1 MGTTVREMKLGGTVV
16 ISLIL
21 CFVSRNKAQEVV
33 NNHEGLAKRFSM
45 NYMDTVGNGKGL
57 DKRYP
62 RNFFNPSDLKRSGKY
77 YLEESNFLK
86 TKLPT
91 PIKRFSMNFLDTLDN
106 PQQKRFSMNYLD
118 SLNNPQQKRFS
129 MNYMDTLKNSKQKR
143 FSMNFLDSLDH
154 QQPRRKRFTMNFM
167 DTLGQKGLLSK
178 HRSSLSGHHRRE
190 ENGDV
195 SSKRSDDVVA
205 KTKAKTVVEN
215 LDIMINY
222 MLERYGLRV
231 VCQSKEWHD
240 LVDVRALLS
249 GMVGKSGQSPTV
261 SQCFEPNQ
269 IAEVHYLP

>member
-1 MGTTVREMKLGGTVV
+1 M
-16 ISLIL
+16 
-21 CFVSRNKAQEVV
+21 

-45 NYMDTVGNGKGL
+45 NYMDTVGNGK
-57 DKRYP
+57 DKRFYRFLP

-129 MNYMDTLKNSKQKR
+129 MNYMDTLKNSKQKK
-143 FSMNFLDSLDH
+143 FSMNFLDSLD

-190 ENGDV
+190 ENGKICF
-195 SSKRSDDVVA
+195 SLLPPFIPSEALKSKMFLTYLFELKLRHFGYLSYPNGA
-205 KTKAKTVVEN
+205 CEE
-215 LDIMINY
+215 INSAPKPPI
-222 MLERYGLRV
+222 V
-231 VCQSKEWHD
+231 FC
-240 LVDVRALLS
+240 
-249 GMVGKSGQSPTV
+249 
-261 SQCFEPNQ
+261 NQ
-269 IAEVHYLP
+269 KN

>member
-45 NYMDTVGNGKGL
+45 NYMDTVGNGK
-57 DKRYP
+57 DKRFYRFLP
-62 RNFFNPSDLKRSGKY
+62 RNFFNPSDLKRSEKY

-106 PQQKRFSMNYLD
+106 PQQKRFSMNY
-118 SLNNPQQKRFS
+118 
-129 MNYMDTLKNSKQKR
+129 MDTLKNSKQKR
-143 FSMNFLDSLDH
+143 FSMNFLDSLD

-178 HRSSLSGHHRRE
+178 HRSSLSGHHRHE

-195 SSKRSDDVVA
+195 GSKRSDNVVA
-205 KTKAKTVVEN
+205 KTRAKTVVEN

-261 SQCFEPNQ
+261 AQCFEPNQ

>member
-45 NYMDTVGNGKGL
+45 NYMDTVGNGK
-57 DKRYP
+57 DKRFYRFLP
-62 RNFFNPSDLKRSGKY
+62 RNFFNPSDFKRSGKY

-106 PQQKRFSMNYLD
+106 PE
-118 SLNNPQQKRFS
+118 
-129 MNYMDTLKNSKQKR
+129 QKR
-143 FSMNFLDSLDH
+143 FSMNFLDSLD

-195 SSKRSDDVVA
+195 GSKRSDNVVA
-205 KTKAKTVVEN
+205 KSQAKTVVEN

-231 VCQSKEWHD
+231 VCQSKEWYD
-240 LVDVRALLS
+240 LSDVRALLS
-249 GMVGKSGQSPTV
+249 GMVGKSGQSNTV
-261 SQCFEPNQ
+261 AQCFEPNQ

>member
-1 MGTTVREMKLGGTVV
+1 M
-16 ISLIL
+16 
-21 CFVSRNKAQEVV
+21 

-45 NYMDTVGNGKGL
+45 NYMDTVGNGK
-57 DKRYP
+57 DKRFYRFLP

-77 YLEESNFLK
+77 YLEESDFLK

-129 MNYMDTLKNSKQKR
+129 MNYMDTLKNSKQKK
-143 FSMNFLDSLDH
+143 FSMNFLDSLD

-190 ENGDV
+190 ENGKICF
-195 SSKRSDDVVA
+195 SSLPPCRPSEALKSKMFLAYLFDL
-205 KTKAKTVVEN
+205 KFGHF
-215 LDIMINY
+215 
-222 MLERYGLRV
+222 GLSFIPKWGLQR
-231 VCQSKEWHD
+231 E
-240 LVDVRALLS
+240 
-249 GMVGKSGQSPTV
+249 
-261 SQCFEPNQ
+261 
-269 IAEVHYLP
+269 

>member
-45 NYMDTVGNGKGL
+45 NYMDTVGNGK
-57 DKRYP
+57 DKRFYRFLP
-62 RNFFNPSDLKRSGKY
+62 RNFFNPSDFKRSGKY

-106 PQQKRFSMNYLD
+106 PE
-118 SLNNPQQKRFS
+118 QKRFS
-129 MNYMDTLKNSKQKR
+129 MNYMD
-143 FSMNFLDSLDH
+143 SLD

-178 HRSSLSGHHRRE
+178 HQSSLSGHHHRE

-195 SSKRSDDVVA
+195 GSKRSDDVVA

-249 GMVGKSGQSPTV
+249 GMVGKSGQSNTV
-261 SQCFEPNQ
+261 AQCFEPNQ

>member
-45 NYMDTVGNGKGL
+45 NYMDTVGNGK
-57 DKRYP
+57 DKRFYRFLP

-118 SLNNPQQKRFS
+118 SL
-129 MNYMDTLKNSKQKR
+129 D
-143 FSMNFLDSLDH
+143 

-178 HRSSLSGHHRRE
+178 HQSSLSGHHRHE

-195 SSKRSDDVVA
+195 GSKRSDDVVA

-249 GMVGKSGQSPTV
+249 GMV
-261 SQCFEPNQ
+261 
-269 IAEVHYLP
+269 

>member
-45 NYMDTVGNGKGL
+45 NYMDTVGNGK
-57 DKRYP
+57 DKRFYRFLP
-62 RNFFNPSDLKRSGKY
+62 RNFFNPSDFKRSGKY

-106 PQQKRFSMNYLD
+106 PE
-118 SLNNPQQKRFS
+118 QKRFS
-129 MNYMDTLKNSKQKR
+129 MNYMD
-143 FSMNFLDSLDH
+143 SLD

-195 SSKRSDDVVA
+195 GSKRSDDVVA

-222 MLERYGLRV
+222 MIERYGLRV

-261 SQCFEPNQ
+261 AQCFEPNQ

>member
-45 NYMDTVGNGKGL
+45 NYMDTVGNGK
-57 DKRYP
+57 DKRFYRFLP
-62 RNFFNPSDLKRSGKY
+62 RNFFNPSDFKRSGKY

-91 PIKRFSMNFLDTLDN
+91 PIKRFSMN
-106 PQQKRFSMNYLD
+106 
-118 SLNNPQQKRFS
+118 
-129 MNYMDTLKNSKQKR
+129 YMDTLKNSKQKK
-143 FSMNFLDSLDH
+143 FSMNFLDSLD

-195 SSKRSDDVVA
+195 GSKRSDNVVA
-205 KTKAKTVVEN
+205 KSQAKTVVEN

-231 VCQSKEWHD
+231 VCQSKEWYD
-240 LVDVRALLS
+240 LSDVRALLS
-249 GMVGKSGQSPTV
+249 GMVGKSGQSNTV
-261 SQCFEPNQ
+261 AQCFEPNQ

>member
-45 NYMDTVGNGKGL
+45 NYMDTVGNGK
-57 DKRYP
+57 DKRFYRFLP
-62 RNFFNPSDLKRSGKY
+62 R
-77 YLEESNFLK
+77 
-86 TKLPT
+86 
-91 PIKRFSMNFLDTLDN
+91 NFLDTLDN

-118 SLNNPQQKRFS
+118 SLNNPPQKRFS
-129 MNYMDTLKNSKQKR
+129 MNYMDTLKNSKQKK
-143 FSMNFLDSLDH
+143 FSMNFLDSLD

-178 HRSSLSGHHRRE
+178 HQSSLSGHHRHE

-195 SSKRSDDVVA
+195 GSKRSDDVVA

-249 GMVGKSGQSPTV
+249 GMVGKSGQSNTV
-261 SQCFEPNQ
+261 AQCFEPNQ

>member
-45 NYMDTVGNGKGL
+45 NYMDTVGNGK
-57 DKRYP
+57 DKRFYRFLP
-62 RNFFNPSDLKRSGKY
+62 RNFFNPSDFKRSVKY

-91 PIKRFSMNFLDTLDN
+91 PIKRFSMNFLDTLKN
-106 PQQKRFSMNYLD
+106 P
-118 SLNNPQQKRFS
+118 
-129 MNYMDTLKNSKQKR
+129 KQKK
-143 FSMNFLDSLDH
+143 FSMNFLDSLD

-178 HRSSLSGHHRRE
+178 HRSSLSGHHRHE

-195 SSKRSDDVVA
+195 GSKRSDDVAA

-249 GMVGKSGQSPTV
+249 GMVGKSGQSNTV
-261 SQCFEPNQ
+261 AQCFEPNQ

>member
-45 NYMDTVGNGKGL
+45 NYMDTVENGKGI

-106 PQQKRFSMNYLD
+106 PQQKRFSMN
-118 SLNNPQQKRFS
+118 
-129 MNYMDTLKNSKQKR
+129 
-143 FSMNFLDSLDH
+143 FLDSLD

-222 MLERYGLRV
+222 MLERYGLKV

-261 SQCFEPNQ
+261 SQCFDPNQ

>member
-1 MGTTVREMKLGGTVV
+1 MGTVREMKLGGTVV

-45 NYMDTVGNGKGL
+45 NYMDTVGNGK
-57 DKRYP
+57 DKRFYRFLP

-77 YLEESNFLK
+77 YLEESDFLK

-106 PQQKRFSMNYLD
+106 P
-118 SLNNPQQKRFS
+118 
-129 MNYMDTLKNSKQKR
+129 KQKK
-143 FSMNFLDSLDH
+143 FSMNFLDSLD

-178 HRSSLSGHHRRE
+178 HRSRLSGHHRRE

-195 SSKRSDDVVA
+195 GSKRSDNVVA
-205 KTKAKTVVEN
+205 KTQAKTVVEN
-215 LDIMINY
+215 LD
-222 MLERYGLRV
+222 
-231 VCQSKEWHD
+231 
-240 LVDVRALLS
+240 
-249 GMVGKSGQSPTV
+249 
-261 SQCFEPNQ
+261 
-269 IAEVHYLP
+269 

>member
-1 MGTTVREMKLGGTVV
+1 MKLGGTVV

-45 NYMDTVGNGKGL
+45 NYMDTVGNGK
-57 DKRYP
+57 DKRFYRFLP
-62 RNFFNPSDLKRSGKY
+62 RNFF
-77 YLEESNFLK
+77 
-86 TKLPT
+86 
-91 PIKRFSMNFLDTLDN
+91 DTLDN

-118 SLNNPQQKRFS
+118 SLNNPQKKRFS
-129 MNYMDTLKNSKQKR
+129 MNYMDTLKNSKQKK
-143 FSMNFLDSLDH
+143 FSMNFLDSLD

-178 HRSSLSGHHRRE
+178 HRSSLSGHHRHE

-195 SSKRSDDVVA
+195 GSKRSDNVVA
-205 KTKAKTVVEN
+205 KTQAKTVVEN

-261 SQCFEPNQ
+261 AQCFEPNQ

>member
-1 MGTTVREMKLGGTVV
+1 MGTVREMKLGGTVV

-62 RNFFNPSDLKRSGKY
+62 SNFFNPSDLKRSGKY

-129 MNYMDTLKNSKQKR
+129 MNY
-143 FSMNFLDSLDH
+143 LDSLNNP
-154 QQPRRKRFTMNFM
+154 QQKR
-167 DTLGQKGLLSK
+167 
-178 HRSSLSGHHRRE
+178 
-190 ENGDV
+190 
-195 SSKRSDDVVA
+195 
-205 KTKAKTVVEN
+205 
-215 LDIMINY
+215 
-222 MLERYGLRV
+222 
-231 VCQSKEWHD
+231 
-240 LVDVRALLS
+240 
-249 GMVGKSGQSPTV
+249 
-261 SQCFEPNQ
+261 
-269 IAEVHYLP
+269 

>member
-45 NYMDTVGNGKGL
+45 NYMDTMGSGKGL
-57 DKRYP
+57 DKRFS

-91 PIKRFSMNFLDTLDN
+91 PIKRFSMN
-106 PQQKRFSMNYLD
+106 YLD

-143 FSMNFLDSLDH
+143 FS
-154 QQPRRKRFTMNFM
+154 MNFM

>member
-45 NYMDTVGNGKGL
+45 NYMDTVGNGK
-57 DKRYP
+57 DKRFYRFLP
-62 RNFFNPSDLKRSGKY
+62 RNFFNPSDFKRSGKY

-106 PQQKRFSMNYLD
+106 PEQK
-118 SLNNPQQKRFS
+118 K
-129 MNYMDTLKNSKQKR
+129 
-143 FSMNFLDSLDH
+143 FSMNFLDSLD

-195 SSKRSDDVVA
+195 GSKRSDNVVA
-205 KTKAKTVVEN
+205 KTQAKTVVEN

-222 MLERYGLRV
+222 MLERYGLRA
-231 VCQSKEWHD
+231 VCQSKEWYD
-240 LVDVRALLS
+240 LSDVRALLS
-249 GMVGKSGQSPTV
+249 GMVGKSGQSNTV
-261 SQCFEPNQ
+261 AQCFEPNQ

>member
-45 NYMDTVGNGKGL
+45 NYMDTVGNGK
-57 DKRYP
+57 DKRFYRFLP

-77 YLEESNFLK
+77 YLEESDFLK

-91 PIKRFSMNFLDTLDN
+91 PFKRFSMNF
-106 PQQKRFSMNYLD
+106 
-118 SLNNPQQKRFS
+118 
-129 MNYMDTLKNSKQKR
+129 MDTLKNSKQKK
-143 FSMNFLDSLDH
+143 FSMNFLDSLD
-154 QQPRRKRFTMNFM
+154 QQPRRKRSTMNFM

-178 HRSSLSGHHRRE
+178 HRSSLSGHHRHE

-195 SSKRSDDVVA
+195 GSKRSDNVVA
-205 KTKAKTVVEN
+205 KTQAKTVVEN

-261 SQCFEPNQ
+261 AQCFEPNQ

>member
-1 MGTTVREMKLGGTVV
+1 MGLRLFFLPNFLGAMFIQRATFIPDSRVF
-16 ISLIL
+16 IHLSFNLIVPL
-21 CFVSRNKAQEVV
+21 QEVV

-45 NYMDTVGNGKGL
+45 NYMDTVGNGK
-57 DKRYP
+57 DKRFYRFLP
-62 RNFFNPSDLKRSGKY
+62 RNFFNPSDFKRSGKY

-129 MNYMDTLKNSKQKR
+129 MNYMDTLKNSKQKK
-143 FSMNFLDSLDH
+143 FSMNFLDSLD

-190 ENGDV
+190 ENGKISTTLQV
-195 SSKRSDDVVA
+195 I
-205 KTKAKTVVEN
+205 
-215 LDIMINY
+215 DISLI
-222 MLERYGLRV
+222 
-231 VCQSKEWHD
+231 HP
-240 LVDVRALLS
+240 VD
-249 GMVGKSGQSPTV
+249 
-261 SQCFEPNQ
+261 
-269 IAEVHYLP
+269 